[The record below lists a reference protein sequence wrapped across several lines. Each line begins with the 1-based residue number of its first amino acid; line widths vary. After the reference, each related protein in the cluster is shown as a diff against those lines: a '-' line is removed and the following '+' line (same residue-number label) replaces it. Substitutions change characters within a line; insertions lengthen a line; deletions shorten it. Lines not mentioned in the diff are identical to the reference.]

1 MDKFIYGGLAAAGVL
16 VLGAFGYNL
25 YVKHKIKET
34 AKNFEDLEKEYQKNN
49 GDTHQNPS
57 APGSNDPGE

>member
-34 AKNFEDLEKEYQKNN
+34 AKKFEEFEKEHKKNN
-49 GDTHQNPS
+49 GGTH
-57 APGSNDPGE
+57 

>member
-1 MDKFIYGGLAAAGVL
+1 MDKFIYGGLAVAGVL

-34 AKNFEDLEKEYQKNN
+34 AKICEDLEKEYKKNN
-49 GDTHQNPS
+49 GGTH
-57 APGSNDPGE
+57 

>member
-1 MDKFIYGGLAAAGVL
+1 MDKFIYAGMAAAGAL

-34 AKNFEDLEKEYQKNN
+34 AKICEDLEKEYKKNN
-49 GDTHQNPS
+49 GTH
-57 APGSNDPGE
+57 